1 MKTLRSSFLLLGLI
15 LFLSACQGNEVALKA
30 TNFEDGEVT
39 AQQNLVFSFNKDIFP
54 DSLLQQWDTTHYIDF
69 KPSVPG
75 SFRWTSSSELQFSPA
90 KGFAPGTKYT
100 ATLQNPL
107 MARANKELIKGS
119 LDQQTVSF
127 HTAPLRVEGVKL
139 SYAQGRSQAQVVTQL
154 DLSYNYDLNVQEAAV
169 RTRLSSGGQPVRAQ
183 LINSGVGKTVSLQ
196 FFPLNES
203 DKETDL
209 KIQIEKGIPLAE
221 GAYKSEQDTT
231 IKTNVPSRYNLAVTN
246 ISSQHTG
253 AEAIITLN
261 TTQPVLAEGLQQ
273 QIKIEPNVPFVAT
286 ASESGITIKSASMN
300 PESVYQLTISKNLQ
314 GQLNGKMKDNYSE
327 QITFG
332 KLQPA
337 ITFTNSKGMYLSS
350 RGFKNL
356 SLQIVNEEKVEV
368 TVVKVYENNLEQL
381 FRAGTSYGY
390 DYNYDDEGGD
400 WDGGS
405 YDYYNTE
412 NLGDTIE
419 QKTYLTSKLPKQNA
433 ARILHLDFVDKLR
446 DFSGLYVITV
456 ASADHRW
463 VQSSKILNLS
473 DIGLIV
479 KEDKDNVYVW
489 ANGISDAK
497 PMSDVRV
504 SFISSNNQR
513 LYQATTDR
521 NGLCV
526 FSNRNQLT
534 PGFRMGMVTA
544 KKNDEF
550 SAIWLNQSS
559 VETSRFDVGG
569 RMPNATGLNAMIY
582 AERNIYRPGEV
593 AHVSTIVRD
602 ESWNAPG
609 EIPVKLK
616 LTMPNG
622 KEFATMRKI
631 LNREGSTETLYPIPH
646 TALTGTYTLDVLS
659 GNDVLL
665 NSYAISVE
673 DFVPDRIKSDLKIG
687 KETYR
692 PGETVTALLQANNL
706 FGTPAMNRNYE
717 AELNLKKVAFTSKA
731 FPDYDFTIRKDFY
744 ESPQLHEGK
753 TNEQGSARETFSLSE
768 DLKDN
773 GQLKGTIMATVFDE
787 TGRPVHRFASF
798 DVFTQPYFIG
808 IKNDYDYISTR
819 SVVKVP
825 LVALTPDGKPA
836 SNVTAQV
843 ELVKKEWHTAIE
855 QTGDHY
861 RYVSKKEEKV
871 MARQALTI
879 GGSGAAYSFTPQLSG
894 EYEVRVSLPH
904 SLSYVSKTF
913 YAWGYDDSQYTSFE
927 VNNEGQVDIKPDKDK
942 YRQGEDM
949 KFLFTTPFDG
959 RMLVT
964 IERDKVIEHR
974 FLNTQ
979 DKSASLSLK
988 AGDWA
993 VPNIYVTATLFR
1005 PMGNG
1010 VEIPLTVAHGFRNV
1024 TVENPKDKLPVQVS
1038 LAPKSR
1044 SKTKQTITVKT
1055 APHAFVT
1062 IAAVDEGILQVKN
1075 YETPDPYKYFYQKVA
1090 LATNSYDIYPL
1101 LLPEIKSTLSSTG
1114 GDAAADEMA
1123 SRVNPLFVNRIKNV
1137 SFWSGI
1143 VQADGNGNVRYDIDI
1158 PQFSGD
1164 IRAMVVAYKGRAF
1177 GGADQHMKVADPV
1190 VVSVGLPRV
1199 LSPKDQVLVPVTL
1212 SNTTGS
1218 AMNVTATI
1226 QTNGPLAVSG
1236 AMSNRVSIPANR
1248 EARVVFNVAAQNTIG
1263 AGKIT
1268 VQVNNGKETFTNE
1281 TDIAVRPPASLQ
1293 KITGSGQVNAGQAA
1307 NILARANLIPSSIKG
1322 KLVFSKSPLVPF
1334 TKTLDFLLQYPYGC
1348 AEQTI
1353 STAFP
1358 QLYFTD
1364 LVKIMS
1370 GYNADAT
1377 QPRYNVQE
1385 AINKI
1390 QGQQLSNGALSYWP
1404 GAGMGQES
1412 WWSSVYGAHFLLEAK
1427 KAGYEVNSRTLD
1439 NLLSYL
1445 RFKLQKRS
1453 TEILYY
1459 NQHLKKEIAAK
1470 EITYSLYVLAL
1481 AGQPQPATMNYY
1493 KGNPNML
1500 SIDGKYLLAAAY
1512 TLGGQPRQAREVM
1525 PPAFGNE
1532 RSNQQ
1537 FGGSFY
1543 SYIRDMAISLNAL
1556 LDVDPGNPQ
1565 VAMLSRTLS
1574 QAMQQQRYLNTQ
1586 ESAWGILALGKL
1598 ARISN
1603 ATQGTAT
1610 LTAGGKTLAQSKGD
1624 AQTVD
1629 IRAYANQTLKLAVS
1643 GKGAFYYFW
1652 ELSGISPDG
1661 SITEEDSYLRVRR
1674 QYFDRSGNPID
1685 GTTFRQNQLIVVRLT
1700 LQSSWQGDVENVVVT
1715 DMLPAGF
1722 EIENTRLNEMP
1733 GMDWIK
1739 NEAIPDYLDY
1749 RDDRLN
1755 LFTTA
1760 TTAPKEF
1767 YYMVRAVSPGVFQL
1781 GPVQADAMYNG
1792 AFHSYWGRG
1801 VARVVE

>member
-1 MKTLRSSFLLLGLI
+1 MNQFRSLVTLSLSLVAVSLL
-15 LFLSACQGNEVALKA
+15 FSCRQNEVKLRA
-30 TNFEDGEVT
+30 TNFEQGEVE
-39 AQQNLVFSFNKDIFP
+39 AQQNLVFSFNKDIYP
-54 DSLLQQWDTTHYIDF
+54 DSLLQQWDTTHYIEF
-69 KPSVPG
+69 KPAVPG
-75 SFRWTSSSELQFSPA
+75 AFRWTSSSELQFSPA
-90 KGFAPGTKYT
+90 QGFAPGTQYT
-100 ATLQNPL
+100 ATLQQPL
-107 MARANKELIKGS
+107 LKHAGRNVEGLQKKS
-119 LDQQTVSF
+119 VRFQ
-127 HTAPLRVEGVKL
+127 TAPLKVESTAL
-139 SYAQGRSQAQVVTQL
+139 SYAQGRSEAQVVTQL
-154 DLSYNYDLNVQEAAV
+154 DLNFNYDIKVQEAAAKIK
-169 RTRLSSGGQPVRAQ
+169 LSSNGHPVRAS
-183 LINSGVGKTVSLQ
+183 LINAGTGKVVSLQ

-203 DKETDL
+203 DKETPL
-209 KIQIEKGIPLAE
+209 KIEISKGIALAS
-221 GAYKSEQDTT
+221 GNYQSETDTT
-231 IKTNVPSRYNLAVTN
+231 LKASIPSRYNLTVTN

-261 TTQPVLAEGLQQ
+261 TSQPVVAEGLQQ
-273 QIKIEPNVPFVAT
+273 QISIEPSVPFVAT
-286 ASESGITIKSASMN
+286 ASENGITIRSAAMN
-300 PESVYQLTISKNLQ
+300 PENVYQLTLSGNLQ
-314 GQLNGKMKDNYSE
+314 GQLNGRMKENYSE

-332 KLQPA
+332 RLQPA
-337 ITFTNSKGMYLSS
+337 IQFVNSKGMYLSS
-350 RGFKNL
+350 RGYKNL
-356 SLQIVNEEKVEV
+356 SLQIVNEEKIEV

-381 FRAGTSYGY
+381 FRAGKAYGY
-390 DYNYDDEGGD
+390 DYNYDAESGN

-412 NLGDTIE
+412 HLGDTIE
-419 QKTYLTSKLPKQNA
+419 HKTYLTSKMPRQNA

-479 KEDKDNVYVW
+479 KEDKDNVYVF
-489 ANGISDAK
+489 ANSISGAQ
-497 PMSDVRV
+497 PMSDVLI

-513 LYQATTDR
+513 LFQAKTDR
-521 NGLCV
+521 NGICV
-526 FSNRNQLT
+526 FANRKERT

-544 KKNDEF
+544 KRNDEF
-550 SAIWLNQSS
+550 SAIWLDQSS

-582 AERNIYRPGEV
+582 AERNLYRPGEV

-602 ESWNAPG
+602 ESWNAPA
-609 EIPVKLK
+609 EIPIKMK

-631 LNREGSTETLYPIPH
+631 LNREGSTETIFPIPQA
-646 TALTGTYTLDVLS
+646 ALTGTYTLDVLS

-673 DFVPDRIKSDLKIG
+673 DFVPDRIKSEVKTDKQI
-687 KETYR
+687 YR
-692 PGETVTALLQANNL
+692 PGESIVTTLQADNL

-717 AELNLKKVAFTSKA
+717 MELNLKKVAFTSKE

-753 TNEQGSARETFSLSE
+753 TNEKGSARETFTLSE

-773 GQLKGTIMATVFDE
+773 GQLKGSIMATVFDE
-787 TGRPVHRFASF
+787 TGRPVHRFANV
-798 DVFTQPYFIG
+798 DIFTQPYFIG
-808 IKNDYDYISTR
+808 IKNGFDYLSTR
-819 SVVKVP
+819 TLVKVP
-825 LVALTPDGKPA
+825 LIALTQDGKPA
-836 SNVTAQV
+836 GNVSAQV
-843 ELVKKEWHTAIE
+843 ELVKKEWHTVIE

-861 RYVSKKEEKV
+861 RYVSKQEEKTI
-871 MARQALTI
+871 ARQALQI
-879 GGSGAAYSFTPQLSG
+879 GANGATYSFTPQLSG
-894 EYEVRVSLPH
+894 EYEVRVSLPNA
-904 SLSYVSKTF
+904 LSYVAKTF

-927 VNNEGQVDIKPDKDK
+927 VNNEGNVDIKPGKDK
-942 YRQGEDM
+942 YQPGEEM

-964 IERDKVIEHR
+964 VERDKIIEHR
-974 FLNTQ
+974 YLNTQ
-979 DKSASLSLK
+979 NKSASLSIK

-993 VPNIYVTATLFR
+993 VPNVYVTATLFR
-1005 PMGNG
+1005 PMSGADM
-1010 VEIPLTVAHGFRNV
+1010 PLTVAHGFRNV
-1024 TVENPKDKLPVQVS
+1024 TVENPKNHLPVQVTM
-1038 LAPKSR
+1038 APKSR

-1062 IAAVDEGILQVKN
+1062 VAAVDEGILQVKN

-1114 GDAAADEMA
+1114 GDAGADEMA
-1123 SRVNPLFVNRIKNV
+1123 SRVNPLFVNRIKNL

-1143 VQADGNGNVRYDIDI
+1143 QQADASGNFRYEIDI

-1164 IRAMVVAYKGRAF
+1164 IRVMAVAYKGRAF

-1190 VVSVGLPRV
+1190 VISVGLPRV

-1212 SNTTGS
+1212 SNTTAS
-1218 AMNVTATI
+1218 PMSVTTAI
-1226 QTNGPLAVSG
+1226 QTKGPLAVAG
-1236 AMSNRVSIPANR
+1236 ANSSRITIPANR
-1248 EARVVFNVAAQNTIG
+1248 EARVVFNVLAQNTIG
-1263 AGKIT
+1263 AGKVS
-1268 VQVNNGKETFTNE
+1268 VQVNSGKETFTNE
-1281 TDIAVRPPASLQ
+1281 TEIAVRPPASLQ
-1293 KITGSGQVNAGQAA
+1293 KISGHGVVNAGQSG
-1307 NILARANLIPSSIKG
+1307 NILARANLIPSSVKG
-1322 KLVFSKSPLVPF
+1322 KLVFSKSPLAQF
-1334 TKTLDFLLQYPYGC
+1334 TKNLDYLLQYPYGC

-1364 LVKIMS
+1364 IVKSVS
-1370 GYNADAT
+1370 GYNADAA

-1470 EITYSLYVLAL
+1470 EIPYSLYVLAL

-1532 RSNQQ
+1532 KSNQQ

-1565 VAMLSRTLS
+1565 VALLSRTLS
-1574 QAMQQQRYLNTQ
+1574 QTMQQQRYLNTQ

-1603 ATQGTAT
+1603 ATQATAT
-1610 LTAGGKTLAQSKGD
+1610 LTAGGKTLAQSKGE

-1629 IRAYANQTLKLAVS
+1629 LRAYANQTLKLAVS
-1643 GKGAFYYFW
+1643 GKGNFYYFW

-1661 SITEEDSYLRVRR
+1661 SITEEDSYLKVRR
-1674 QYFDRSGNPID
+1674 TYFDRNGSPVSGA
-1685 GTTFRQNQLIVVRLT
+1685 TFRQNQLIVVRLT
-1700 LQSSWQGDVENVVVT
+1700 LQSSWQGDVDNVVVT

-1760 TTAPKEF
+1760 TAAPKDF

-1801 VARVVE
+1801 VVRVEE